1 MATGTITESNLK
13 RLILEETDKAYIS
26 RETTT
31 FFDYLFNFDNSI
43 GDTVQKLEEVA
54 TKSHD
59 RKLTLVESLP
69 SDLSLLSELSAA
81 QRRAAAGFKKGMQ
94 GAGSFT
100 KLPGGPAS
108 FPTADIRGAD
118 AYRRRSGLINKFAQK
133 YGAQT
138 AKARRGLMKAKLRT
152 NASKARGLVSRVRG
166 GISRIARTLG
176 RPISYI
182 AKIIKRA
189 VGAMAKSV
197 SGLGKRTA
205 ATRIGAFL
213 VKRFAWLGPVSGPL
227 LGIIG
232 AALTAYTIYQIG
244 AAAWNYIFPKVALAT
259 TDPAALALMRAK
271 TIAHAA
277 KHGRYLAGDWD
288 KWPFAVQC
296 AFCKANPKRQKPHVK
311 LNTPVSVGPTC
322 AEIKEKCE
330 KVPTPEPAPTPTPT
344 PGPTPTPT
352 PSGSSKCRINT
363 RLVKRN
369 PDLGPNVKAGY
380 KELKKLLKAAGFGSG
395 LDNSGKCDKK
405 LVAAIRAFQK
415 SAFPGQ
421 KGEHDGLY
429 GPKTAAKLKAKLTG
443 AAAKADSASTK
454 ANPDGSMQGSFG
466 KRFPDKKKSSDKK

>member
-43 GDTVQKLEEVA
+43 DNTIQKLEEVA
-54 TKSHD
+54 VKSHD
-59 RKLTLVESLP
+59 RKLRMINEQQLELP
-69 SDLSLLSELSAA
+69 LGKRVPMRGTPISQMPPKVPMRTSSVISPAA
-81 QRRAAAGFKKGMQ
+81 PKAPTGGFRGSRFQGGARGGFRGSRFQRA
-94 GAGSFT
+94 
-100 KLPGGPAS
+100 
-108 FPTADIRGAD
+108 
-118 AYRRRSGLINKFAQK
+118 
-133 YGAQT
+133 
-138 AKARRGLMKAKLRT
+138 
-152 NASKARGLVSRVRG
+152 KARGLVSRVRG

-197 SGLGKRTA
+197 SGLGKRAA
-205 ATRIGAFL
+205 ATRIGSFL
-213 VKRFAWLGPVSGPL
+213 VGKFAWLGPVSGPL

-421 KGEHDGLY
+421 KREHDGLY